1 MIMSKALALPKV
13 LRIEPASSCNLA
25 CSHCPT
31 GTVDIA
37 RTVMSEDVFDRILED
52 ISGSSEDIKVVV
64 LYHGGEPLLN
74 KDFFRMVTDV
84 REILPDAHLKTVS
97 NGMALTKKNVASILE
112 SSLDAVEFSLD
123 AESAAQSQFI
133 RRNSDTE
140 KIVKN
145 IKHLLREKK
154 RTNSSL
160 SVAIATTQFVAP
172 DITFPISAAPVPK
185 WLREIFSE
193 DEVPFKTTWAMRW
206 PHMLVDGFDLLR
218 DPSGK
223 DLTECDHVENTIT
236 VRADGEVVPC
246 CYDLTTK
253 LSMGNINNQS
263 LLEIWNGKKYARLRE
278 SFREKKYI
286 GICSK
291 CAVVKPPEYL
301 IPTYPDLICS

>member
-140 KIVKN
+140 KRKN
-145 IKHLLREKK
+145 CRY
-154 RTNSSL
+154 R
-160 SVAIATTQFVAP
+160 Q
-172 DITFPISAAPVPK
+172 
-185 WLREIFSE
+185 
-193 DEVPFKTTWAMRW
+193 
-206 PHMLVDGFDLLR
+206 
-218 DPSGK
+218 
-223 DLTECDHVENTIT
+223 
-236 VRADGEVVPC
+236 
-246 CYDLTTK
+246 
-253 LSMGNINNQS
+253 
-263 LLEIWNGKKYARLRE
+263 
-278 SFREKKYI
+278 
-286 GICSK
+286 
-291 CAVVKPPEYL
+291 
-301 IPTYPDLICS
+301 